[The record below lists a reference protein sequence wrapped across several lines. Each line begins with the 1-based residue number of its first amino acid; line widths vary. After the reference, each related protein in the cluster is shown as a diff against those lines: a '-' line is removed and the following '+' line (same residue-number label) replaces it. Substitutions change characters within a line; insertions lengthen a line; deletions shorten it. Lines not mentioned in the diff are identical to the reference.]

1 MTLDIPA
8 TPLVFRITGD
18 PFKHTRFLRAMHLIE
33 EVHHCQRQYAKGE
46 GVLIMAPPGAGKST
60 VAEAYLKEYGREHR
74 PENTRI
80 PVLLVKVPES
90 PTAERL
96 AEAVLIALRDPVA
109 HRGDTPR
116 KTQRIYRLIEGCGVE
131 LILFD
136 EFHHLFYAPTLPE
149 FRKLTD
155 WFKIFLDTARVGI
168 AGFGLPESAHVV
180 DANPQLRRRFSARE
194 WIRPF
199 DLHVEED
206 FREFRSLLRNFE
218 TELPLPCEMPI
229 HEANMARR
237 FHVGSFGI
245 LDYVV
250 KTLEGGVSVAQAAGL
265 SAITLPALAAGFR
278 KRVWQDVPERLN
290 PFFPE
295 SPLRPLDRAGEVFA
309 SYAHGDALGSPLGR
323 RLGMTTSRK
332 GVGHAK

>member
-1 MTLDIPA
+1 MTPDIA
-8 TPLVFRITGD
+8 TGKSVFRITGE
-18 PFKHTRFLRAMHLIE
+18 PFKHARFLRAIDLIE
-33 EVHHCQRQYAKGE
+33 EVHHCQRKYGKGE

-60 VAEAYLKEYGREHR
+60 IAEAYMKEHGREYHA
-74 PENTRI
+74 ESTRV

-90 PTAERL
+90 PTAGRL
-96 AEAVLIALRDPVA
+96 AEAILIALGDPVA

-116 KTQRIYRLIEGCGVE
+116 KTERIYRFIEGCGVE
-131 LILFD
+131 MILFD

-155 WFKIFLDTARVGI
+155 WFKIFLDDARIGT
-168 AGFGLPESAHVV
+168 AGFGLSESAHVV

-199 DLHVEED
+199 ILNEEGD

-218 TELPLPCEMPI
+218 TELPLPCETPI
-229 HEANMARR
+229 HETNMARR
-237 FHVGSFGI
+237 FHVASFGL

-265 SAITLPALAAGFR
+265 STITLPALAAGFR

-295 SPLRPLDRAGEVFA
+295 SPLRSLDRAGEVFA

-323 RLGMTTSRK
+323 RLGVTTSRK
-332 GVGHAK
+332 GIVHAK